1 MKQQKRKLLLV
12 WVLAMVSFTTPSLIL
27 SHEGHVHTLA
37 PGEKPFPG
45 RGDKC
50 VVSPT
55 SKMRKN
61 HMEYILDQRD
71 KTVHKG
77 IRTKQFKLQRCINCH
92 ADPKSNSVLGG
103 NGFCQHC
110 HKYTAVRIDCFSC
123 HTDKAEKK
131 STTNKKSPKGTK

>member
-1 MKQQKRKLLLV
+1 MKQQKNKLLLIL
-12 WVLAMVSFTTPSLIL
+12 VLGVASFTTPSLIF
-27 SHEGHVHTLA
+27 SHEGHSHD
-37 PGEKPFPG
+37 EKPFPG

-50 VVSPT
+50 VVEPT

-61 HMEYILDQRD
+61 HFDYIRDQRD

-77 IRTKQFKLQRCINCH
+77 IRTKQFRLQRCVNCH

-103 NGFCQHC
+103 NGFCLHC

-131 STTNKKSPKGTK
+131 STTDKKSPKGAKQ